1 MTDKKVFAKL
11 EFDKILKQL
20 MQKAMSEGGRRL
32 AEELAPTEDR
42 ALAERWMQE
51 TMEAE
56 TISLS
61 SEAFPMQSYPA
72 IGAELARLNAGAA
85 LSCGELLR
93 VKQLLQAARR
103 AKKNIR
109 PDEERDIHLLP
120 EIASG
125 LVYDDYLIE
134 VINQSI
140 ESEDEVADSASSE
153 LRAIRRRMVKENDA
167 IREKLNSVIRGK
179 DTAKYLQESIITMRN
194 GRYVVPVKVEY
205 RSQING
211 LIHGESASGAT
222 LFIEPMSVVEA
233 NNRLKSLEEEERRE
247 IERILAML
255 SDLAR
260 PSTEDM
266 KYDYEILSYLD
277 LVFAKAALGIGMK
290 AHPVAFNDSD
300 TIDIRM
306 GRHPLIDAGKVIP
319 ISVKAEEPQ
328 HTLII
333 TGPNTGGKTVTLKMV
348 GLFAL
353 MAQSGLFLPA
363 ESGTS
368 MPVFQAVY
376 ADIGDEQSIEQSLST
391 FSSHMK
397 NNIFILRKAQ
407 QGSLVLLDELGAGT
421 DPEEGTALALAI
433 LDELNA
439 RGVKLLATTHY
450 SEIKAYALTAEGFVN
465 ASMEFDAESLKPTYR
480 LIMGVAGASNAFLI
494 SKRLGLKNE
503 IIEKARG
510 FMREERLQFDSLL
523 REAERTKSKAEKQL
537 SRAREMESHA
547 REMDARA
554 KQQEEKLEQ
563 KRQKILDKAREEAL
577 QIVNEAREE
586 TEEIIQEVKRLKN
599 QPEAART
606 KTVEKARKT
615 LSAKREKLQKP
626 KAPAKKGSLR
636 PEDLAIGDGVRILSL
651 NVDGSVLALP
661 DDSGMVAVQAGIM
674 KLNIPLSD
682 LALAQQKKRVA
693 RTSSVSLETKPVSM
707 SINLHGYTVEE
718 AIVELD
724 KYLDDAFLAG
734 LQEVSIIH
742 GKGTGALRSGVQSY
756 LRHHPHVEKFRLG
769 KYGEGETGVTI
780 VSLK

>member
-11 EFDKILKQL
+11 SYDQILKKL
-20 MQKAMSEGGRRL
+20 AEKAISEGGRKL
-32 AEELAPTEDR
+32 AGELVPTDHREK
-42 ALAERWMQE
+42 AERLMKE
-51 TMEAE
+51 TKEAE
-56 TISLS
+56 TIALS
-61 SEAFPMQSYPA
+61 AEAFPLRSYPQ
-72 IGAELARLNAGAA
+72 IGPELARLNSGAS
-85 LSCGELLR
+85 LSCAELLR
-93 VKQLLQAARR
+93 VKNLMKAAKR

-109 PDEERDIHLLP
+109 LNEEREISLLP
-120 EIASG
+120 EIAGG
-125 LVYDDYLIE
+125 LMYDDYLIE
-134 VINQSI
+134 TIDLSI
-140 ESEDEVADSASSE
+140 ESEDEVADGASSE
-153 LRAIRRRMVKENDA
+153 LRAIRKRMVKENELV
-167 IREKLNSVIRGK
+167 REKLNNIIRGRE
-179 DTAKYLQESIITMRN
+179 TAKYLQESIITMRN

-247 IERILAML
+247 IDRILKTL
-255 SDLAR
+255 SDMAR
-260 PSTEDM
+260 PSAEDM

-277 LVFAKAALGIGMK
+277 LVFAKAALGISMK
-290 AHPVAFNDSD
+290 ANPVLFNDEN
-300 TIDIRM
+300 TIDIRL
-306 GRHPLIDAGKVIP
+306 GRHPLIDPKKVIP
-319 ISVKAEEPQ
+319 ISVKSDQDQ

-363 ESGTS
+363 ESGTTL
-368 MPVFQAVY
+368 PVFQAVY

-397 NNIFILRKAQ
+397 NNIFILRKAYE
-407 QGSLVLLDELGAGT
+407 GSLVLLDELGAGT

-433 LDELNA
+433 LDELNS

-450 SEIKAYALTAEGFVN
+450 SEIKAYALTAEGFEN
-465 ASMEFDAESLKPTYR
+465 ASMEFDAESLMPTYR

-510 FMREERLQFDSLL
+510 FMREERLQFDTLL
-523 REAERTKSKAEKQL
+523 REAERTKSKAERQL
-537 SRAREMESHA
+537 SRAKEIEIHA
-547 REMDARA
+547 KEADAKA
-554 KQQEEKLEQ
+554 KKLEEQ
-563 KRQKILDKAREEAL
+563 LEERRQRILEKAREEAL
-577 QIVNEAREE
+577 RIVNEAREE
-586 TEEIIQEVKRLKN
+586 TEEIIREVKKLKK
-599 QPEAART
+599 QSESDRT

-615 LSAKREKLQKP
+615 LETKREKLQKP
-626 KAPAKKGSLR
+626 KKPGRKGNLKAG
-636 PEDLAIGDGVRILSL
+636 DLAVGDSVRILSL
-651 NVDGSVLALP
+651 NVDASVLTLP
-661 DDSGMVAVQAGIM
+661 DAKGLVGVQAGIM
-674 KLNIPLSD
+674 KLNIPVSD
-682 LALAQQKKRVA
+682 LVLAQQKKRVM
-693 RTSSVSLETKPVSM
+693 RTSSVNLETKPISM
-707 SINLHGYTVEE
+707 SINLHGYNVEE

-734 LQEVSIIH
+734 LKEVSVIH

-756 LRHHPHVEKFRLG
+756 LRHHPHVDKFRLG

-780 VSLK
+780 VYLK